1 MDTWPER
8 FTNRLRPW
16 VASDIEKLRGLLA
29 QETPYP
35 VMAAI
40 LGRSQESIR
49 TKARNVGLIGGASR
63 QADTQTAE
71 MPNGPAGNHSR

>member
-1 MDTWPER
+1 MDSWSER

-16 VASDIEKLRGLLA
+16 LASDIENLRRLLA
-29 QETPYP
+29 KETPYP

-49 TKARNVGLIGGASR
+49 TTARNVGLIGRASC
-63 QADTQTAE
+63 QADTQSAE
-71 MPNGPAGNHSR
+71 IS